1 MGITGESVTRLL
13 LPDAMEARLAQLGHM
28 NDVTAWEMGDLATW
42 MFNYC
47 TVGDKLINPV
57 TEEEMQS
64 HVLYNAIAKA
74 ARKSPHSIR
83 DYHYVSSRVPNTVR
97 ERYDVLSRSHFKAL
111 CPYYETTQELSK
123 LCEIVIAWAD
133 NYNGVIISVAALRHK
148 LSGKDGGPAPWEKR
162 LKTATTACKKL
173 AADEAAPQF
182 VKSAAKGF
190 VSRTVHPPL
199 P

>member
-1 MGITGESVTRLL
+1 MSTRLL

-47 TVGDKLINPV
+47 TKSGELINPV
-57 TEEEMQS
+57 TKEEM
-64 HVLYNAIAKA
+64 HGYVLYNAIAKA
-74 ARKSPHSIR
+74 ASKSPHSIR
-83 DYHYVSSRVPNTVR
+83 DYHYTSSRVPKPIR
-97 ERYDVLSRSHFKAL
+97 EKYDMLGRHHFKAL
-111 CPYYETTQELSK
+111 CPHFTTVQELTK
-123 LCEIVIAWAD
+123 LCDIVLSYGD
-133 NYNGVIISVAALRHK
+133 EYGTLISVAALRHK
-148 LSGKDGGPAPWEKR
+148 LTGKDGGPAPWEKW
-162 LKTATTACKKL
+162 LKTMRNAAKKL
-173 AADEAAPQF
+173 AADDAAPQF

>member
-1 MGITGESVTRLL
+1 MTRLL
-13 LPDAMEARLAQLGHM
+13 LPDAMQARLAQLGHM

-42 MFNYC
+42 MFDYC
-47 TVGDKLINPV
+47 TVGGTLINPV
-57 TEEEMQS
+57 TEEEIPS
-64 HVLYNAIAKA
+64 HVLYATIAKA

-83 DYHYVSSRVPNTVR
+83 DYHYVSSRVPLSTR
-97 ERYDVLSRSHFKAL
+97 EKYDVLSRSHFKAL
-111 CPYYETTQELSK
+111 CPYYETVQELHK

-133 NYNGVIISVAALRHK
+133 SYDGVIISVAALRHK
-148 LSGKDGGPAPWEKR
+148 LAGKDGGPAPWEKR
-162 LKTATTACKKL
+162 LKTATNACKKL
-173 AADEAAPQF
+173 AGDEAAPAF